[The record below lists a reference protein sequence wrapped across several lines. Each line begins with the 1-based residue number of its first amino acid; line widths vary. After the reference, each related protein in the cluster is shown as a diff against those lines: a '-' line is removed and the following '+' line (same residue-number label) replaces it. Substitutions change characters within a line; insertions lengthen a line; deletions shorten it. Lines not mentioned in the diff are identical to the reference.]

1 MKKQLGFNFFMKLQ
15 DKTIG
20 GETQSDL
27 SISATE
33 KSSLTKADKGNAQT
47 EVSGHEITINV
58 NGSMVVNSDGSTEVM
73 DADLLMEQSLKTGED
88 SIIPFVYTRGEARPY
103 KGNAVMTSYSESTNA
118 EGEATFSISL
128 KVSGEMTPADAPNA

>member
-1 MKKQLGFNFFMKLQ
+1 MKLQ

-27 SISATE
+27 SVSATE

-58 NGSMVVNSDGSTEVM
+58 SGAMVVNKDGSTEVM
-73 DADLLMEQSLKTGED
+73 DAEMLMEQSLKTGAE
-88 SIIPFVYTRGEARPY
+88 SVIPFAYIRGDASEY
-103 KGNAVMTSYSESTNA
+103 SGNAVITSYGESTNA
-118 EGEATFSISL
+118 EGEATYSLAL
-128 KVSGEMTPADAPNA
+128 KVSGGMTKKTA